1 MIKLPKIQTKKKT
14 LLDGTTSVVA
24 LDIGTE
30 TIKSLLFTMGEY
42 GVTVSRVSRIAQQ
55 QHAMRSGIIT
65 NLDTVLENCRL
76 SINQLLSN
84 LKPEEYPKKV
94 IMGIAGEYIQ
104 GVSIIVNYEREQH
117 FEKEVT
123 KKEQDKILN
132 EVKSQIAMSGKDDLG
147 VRTGLKNDDIEILHI
162 TPMGLEIGGMPVSSL
177 VGYKGREVKLNFY
190 ASFAPKTYT
199 EALRK
204 VASSLNFEVLGIVSQ
219 PFAVARAHS
228 GGSNTNFSAIFID
241 IGGGTTDVAI
251 VKQGNVAETQM
262 FAFGGRVFTKELANL
277 TDTDFRHAEQ
287 RKIKYSEKE
296 LPKDIMRQVQKTMY
310 TTAGLW
316 VRTLKVALE
325 NCEDIGPLPTQ
336 IYLCGGGALLP
347 DIKQSLLE
355 FPWKKY
361 LPVAVIPKIEMFT
374 PNLLGSIVDNSGE
387 LENLYDIT
395 PASLAKFLYDMEIDR
410 TTKDINWKI

>member
-1 MIKLPKIQTKKKT
+1 MIKLPKRKSKRGP
-14 LLDGTTSVVA
+14 LLDGTTPIVA

-30 TIKSLLFTMGEY
+30 TVKSLLFTMGEY
-42 GVTVSRVSRIAQQ
+42 GVSVSRISRIQQQ

-65 NLDTVLENCRL
+65 NLDTVLDNCKL

-84 LKPEEYPKKV
+84 LKPQEYPTKV

-104 GVSIIVNYEREQH
+104 GVSIVVNYEREEH

-123 KKEQDKILN
+123 KKEQDKIIN
-132 EVKSQIAMSGKDDLG
+132 EVKSQIAVSGKEDLG
-147 VRTGLKNDDIEILHI
+147 LRTGLKNEDIEILHI
-162 TPMGLEIGGMPVSSL
+162 TPTGLEIGGMPVNSL
-177 VGYKGREVKLNFY
+177 IGYKGKDVRLNFY

-204 VASSLNFEVLGIVSQ
+204 VASSLNFDVLGIVSQ

-228 GGSNTNFSAIFID
+228 GGSHTNFSAIFID

-251 VKQGNVAETQM
+251 VKHGNVAETQM
-262 FAFGGRVFTKELANL
+262 FAFGGRVFTKELARL
-277 TDTDFRHAEQ
+277 TDSDFRHAEQ

-296 LPKDIMRQVQKTMY
+296 LPKEVMRQVQRTMY
-310 TTAGLW
+310 STAGLW
-316 VRTLKVALE
+316 MRTLKVALE
-325 NCEDIGPLPTQ
+325 SCEDIGPLPTQ

-347 DIKQSLLE
+347 DIKQSLME

-361 LPVAVIPKIEMFT
+361 LPIAVVPKIEMFT
-374 PNLLGSIVDNSGE
+374 PNLLGSVVDNSGE
-387 LENLYDIT
+387 LQNLYDIT

-410 TTKDINWKI
+410 IKKDINWDI

>member
-14 LLDGTTSVVA
+14 LLDGVTSVVA

-177 VGYKGREVKLNFY
+177 VGYKGRDVKLNFY

-204 VASSLNFEVLGIVSQ
+204 VANSLNFEVLGIVSQ

>member
-1 MIKLPKIQTKKKT
+1 MIKLPKIQSKKKT
-14 LLDGTTSVVA
+14 LLDGVTPIVA

-30 TIKSLLFTMGEY
+30 TVKSLLFTMGEY
-42 GVTVSRVSRIAQQ
+42 GVSVNRVSRIQQQ

-76 SINQLLSN
+76 SINQLVNN

-104 GVSIIVNYEREQH
+104 GVSIVVNYEREEN

-132 EVKSQIAMSGKDDLG
+132 EVKNQIAESGREDLG
-147 VRTGLKNDDIEILHI
+147 LRTGLKNDDIEILHI
-162 TPMGLEIGGMPVSSL
+162 TPTGLEIGGMPVNTL
-177 VGYKGREVKLNFY
+177 IGYKGRDVKLNFY

-204 VASSLNFEVLGIVSQ
+204 VAQSLNFDVLGIVSQ

-228 GGSNTNFSAIFID
+228 GGRNTNFSAIFID
-241 IGGGTTDVAI
+241 VGGGTTDVAV
-251 VKQGNVAETQM
+251 VKNGNVGETQM
-262 FAFGGRVFTKELANL
+262 FAFGGRVFTKELARL
-277 TDTDFRHAEQ
+277 TDSDYRHAEQ

-296 LPKDIMRQVQKTMY
+296 LPKEIMRQVQKTMY

-347 DIKQSLLE
+347 DIKLSLLE

-361 LPVAVIPKIEMFT
+361 LPIAVIPKIEMFT
-374 PNLLGSIVDNSGE
+374 PNLLGSVVDNSGE

-410 TTKDINWKI
+410 TTKDINWEI

>member
-1 MIKLPKIQTKKKT
+1 MIKLPKLQSKKKS
-14 LLDGTTSVVA
+14 LLDGITPIVA

-30 TIKSLLFTMGEY
+30 TVKSLLFTMTES
-42 GVTVSRVSRIAQQ
+42 GVSVNRVSRIQQQ

-65 NLDTVLENCRL
+65 NLDTVLENCKL
-76 SINQLLSN
+76 SINQLVNN

-104 GVSIIVNYEREQH
+104 GVSIVVNYEREEN

-132 EVKSQIAMSGKDDLG
+132 EVKSQIAESGKEDLG
-147 VRTGLKNDDIEILHI
+147 LRTGLKNDDIEILHI
-162 TPMGLEIGGMPVSSL
+162 TPTGLEIGGMPVNTL
-177 VGYKGREVKLNFY
+177 IGYKGRDVRLNFY

-204 VASSLNFEVLGIVSQ
+204 VAQSLNFEVLGIVAQ

-228 GGSNTNFSAIFID
+228 GGRNTNFSAIFID
-241 IGGGTTDVAI
+241 IGGGTTDIAI
-251 VKQGNVAETQM
+251 VKNGNVAETQM
-262 FAFGGRVFTKELANL
+262 FAFGGRVFTKELAKL
-277 TDTDFRHAEQ
+277 TDSDFRHAEQ

-296 LPKDIMRQVQKTMY
+296 LPKEIMRQVQKTMY

-325 NCEDIGPLPTQ
+325 SCEEIGPLPTQ
-336 IYLCGGGALLP
+336 VYLCGGGALLP

-374 PNLLGSIVDNSGE
+374 PNLLGSVVDNSGE

-395 PASLAKFLYDMEIDR
+395 PASLAKFIYDMEIDR
-410 TTKDINWKI
+410 TTKDINWEI

>member
-1 MIKLPKIQTKKKT
+1 MIKLPKIQSKKKS
-14 LLDGTTSVVA
+14 LLDGTTPIVA

-30 TIKSLLFTMGEY
+30 SIKSLLFTMGEY
-42 GVTVSRVSRIAQQ
+42 GVTVSRISRIQQQ

-65 NLDTVLENCRL
+65 NLDTVLENCKL
-76 SINQLLSN
+76 SINQLVSN

-94 IMGIAGEYIQ
+94 IMGIAGEYVQ
-104 GVSIIVNYEREQH
+104 GVSIVVNYEREEH

-132 EVKSQIAMSGKDDLG
+132 EVKSQISVSGKEDLG

-162 TPMGLEIGGMPVSSL
+162 TPTGLEIGGMPVSTL
-177 VGYKGREVKLNFY
+177 IGYKGREVRLNFY

-204 VASSLNFEVLGIVSQ
+204 VAASLNFEVLGIVSQ

-228 GGSNTNFSAIFID
+228 GGSNTNFSAIFVD
-241 IGGGTTDVAI
+241 VGGGTTDVAI
-251 VKQGNVAETQM
+251 VKNGNVAETQM
-262 FAFGGRVFTKELANL
+262 FAFGGRVFTKELARL
-277 TDTDFRHAEQ
+277 TDSDFRHAEQ

-296 LPKDIMRQVQKTMY
+296 LPKEIMRQVQKTMY

-325 NCEDIGPLPTQ
+325 NCEDVGPLPTQ
-336 IYLCGGGALLP
+336 IYLCGGGSLLP

-361 LPVAVIPKIEMFT
+361 LPIAVIPKIDMFT

-395 PASLAKFLYDMEIDR
+395 PASLAKFLYDMEVDR
-410 TTKDINWKI
+410 TTKDINWEV

>member
-1 MIKLPKIQTKKKT
+1 MIKLPKIQSKKKT
-14 LLDGTTSVVA
+14 LLDGVTPIVA

-30 TIKSLLFTMGEY
+30 TVKSLLFTMGEY
-42 GVTVSRVSRIAQQ
+42 GVSVNRVSRIQQQ

-76 SINQLLSN
+76 SINQLVNN

-104 GVSIIVNYEREQH
+104 GVSIVVNYEREEN

-132 EVKSQIAMSGKDDLG
+132 EVKNQIAESGREDLG
-147 VRTGLKNDDIEILHI
+147 LRTGLKNDDIEILHI
-162 TPMGLEIGGMPVSSL
+162 TPTGLEIGGMPVNTL
-177 VGYKGREVKLNFY
+177 IGYKGRDVKLNFY

-204 VASSLNFEVLGIVSQ
+204 VAQSLTFEVLGIVSQ

-228 GGSNTNFSAIFID
+228 GGRNTNFSAIFID
-241 IGGGTTDVAI
+241 VGGGTTDVAV
-251 VKQGNVAETQM
+251 VKNGNVAETQM
-262 FAFGGRVFTKELANL
+262 FAFGGRVFTKELARL
-277 TDTDFRHAEQ
+277 TDSDYRHAEQ

-296 LPKDIMRQVQKTMY
+296 LPKEIMRQVQKTMY

-347 DIKQSLLE
+347 DIKLSLLE

-361 LPVAVIPKIEMFT
+361 LPIAVIPKIEMFT
-374 PNLLGSIVDNSGE
+374 PNLLGSVVDNSGE

-410 TTKDINWKI
+410 TTKDINWGI

>member
-1 MIKLPKIQTKKKT
+1 MIKLPKIQRKKT
-14 LLDGTTSVVA
+14 PLLDGATPIVA

-30 TIKSLLFTMGEY
+30 TVKSLLFTMGEY
-42 GVTVSRVSRIAQQ
+42 GVSINRVSRIQQQ

-65 NLDTVLENCRL
+65 NLDTVLENCKL
-76 SINQLLSN
+76 SVNQLLNN

-104 GVSIIVNYEREQH
+104 GVSIIVNYEREEN

-132 EVKSQIAMSGKDDLG
+132 EVKSQIAVSGKEDLG
-147 VRTGLKNDDIEILHI
+147 IRTGLKNDDIEILHI
-162 TPMGLEIGGMPVSSL
+162 TPMGLEIGGMPVNTL

-204 VASSLNFEVLGIVSQ
+204 VAASLNFEVLGIVSQ

-228 GGSNTNFSAIFID
+228 GGRNTNFSAIFID

-251 VKQGNVAETQM
+251 VKHGNVAETQM
-262 FAFGGRVFTKELANL
+262 FAFGGRVFTKELAKL
-277 TDTDFRHAEQ
+277 TDSDFRHAEQ

-296 LPKDIMRQVQKTMY
+296 LPKEIMRQVQKTMY
-310 TTAGLW
+310 TTASLW

-336 IYLCGGGALLP
+336 VYLCGGGALLP

-361 LPVAVIPKIEMFT
+361 LPIAVIPKIDMFT
-374 PNLLGSIVDNSGE
+374 PNLLGSIIDNSGE
-387 LENLYDIT
+387 LENIYDIT

-410 TTKDINWKI
+410 VTKDINWEI

>member
-1 MIKLPKIQTKKKT
+1 MIKLPKIQSKKKS
-14 LLDGTTSVVA
+14 LLDGTTPIVA

-30 TIKSLLFTMGEY
+30 SIKSLLFTMGEY
-42 GVTVSRVSRIAQQ
+42 GVTVSRISRIQQQ

-65 NLDTVLENCRL
+65 NLDTVLENCKL
-76 SINQLLSN
+76 SINQLVSN

-94 IMGIAGEYIQ
+94 IMGIAGEYVQ
-104 GVSIIVNYEREQH
+104 GVSIVVNYEREEH

-132 EVKSQIAMSGKDDLG
+132 EVKSQISVSGKDDLG

-162 TPMGLEIGGMPVSSL
+162 TPTGLEIGGMPVSTL
-177 VGYKGREVKLNFY
+177 IGYKGREVRLNFY

-204 VASSLNFEVLGIVSQ
+204 VAASLNFEVLGIVSQ

-228 GGSNTNFSAIFID
+228 GGSNTNFSAIFVD
-241 IGGGTTDVAI
+241 VGGGTTDVAI
-251 VKQGNVAETQM
+251 VKNGNVAETQM
-262 FAFGGRVFTKELANL
+262 FAFGGRVFTKELARL
-277 TDTDFRHAEQ
+277 TDSDFRHAEQ

-296 LPKDIMRQVQKTMY
+296 LPKEIMRQVQKTMY

-325 NCEDIGPLPTQ
+325 NCEDVGPLPTQ
-336 IYLCGGGALLP
+336 IYLCGGGSLLP

-361 LPVAVIPKIEMFT
+361 LPIAVIPKIDMFT

-395 PASLAKFLYDMEIDR
+395 PASLAKFLYDMEVDR
-410 TTKDINWKI
+410 TTKDINWEV

>member
-1 MIKLPKIQTKKKT
+1 MIKLPKIQSKKKS
-14 LLDGTTSVVA
+14 LLDGTTPIVA

-30 TIKSLLFTMGEY
+30 SIKSLLFTMGEY
-42 GVTVSRVSRIAQQ
+42 GVTVSRISRIQQQ

-76 SINQLLSN
+76 SINQLVSN

-94 IMGIAGEYIQ
+94 IMGIAGEYVQ
-104 GVSIIVNYEREQH
+104 GVSIVVNYEREEH

-132 EVKSQIAMSGKDDLG
+132 EVKSQISVSGKDDLG

-162 TPMGLEIGGMPVSSL
+162 TPTGLEIGGMPVSTL
-177 VGYKGREVKLNFY
+177 IGYKGREVRLNFY

-204 VASSLNFEVLGIVSQ
+204 VAASLNFEVLGIVSQ

-228 GGSNTNFSAIFID
+228 GGSNTNFSAIFVD
-241 IGGGTTDVAI
+241 VGGGTTDVAI
-251 VKQGNVAETQM
+251 VKNGNVAETQM
-262 FAFGGRVFTKELANL
+262 FAFGGRVFTKELARL
-277 TDTDFRHAEQ
+277 TDSDFRHAEQ

-296 LPKDIMRQVQKTMY
+296 LPKEIMRQVQKTMY

-325 NCEDIGPLPTQ
+325 NCEDVGPLPTQ
-336 IYLCGGGALLP
+336 IYLCGGGSLLP

-361 LPVAVIPKIEMFT
+361 LPIAVIPKIDMFT
-374 PNLLGSIVDNSGE
+374 PNLLGSIIDNSGE

-395 PASLAKFLYDMEIDR
+395 PASLAKFLYDMEVDR
-410 TTKDINWKI
+410 TTKDINWEV

>member
-1 MIKLPKIQTKKKT
+1 MIKLPKIKAKKKS
-14 LLDGTTSVVA
+14 LLDGVTPIVA

-30 TIKSLLFTMGEY
+30 TVKSLLFTVSEY
-42 GVTVSRVSRIAQQ
+42 GVSVNRVSRIQQQ

-76 SINQLLSN
+76 SINQLVNN

-104 GVSIIVNYEREQH
+104 GVSIVVNYEREEN

-132 EVKSQIAMSGKDDLG
+132 EVKSQIAESGKEDLG
-147 VRTGLKNDDIEILHI
+147 LRTGLKNDDIEILHI
-162 TPMGLEIGGMPVSSL
+162 TPTGLEIGGMPVNTL
-177 VGYKGREVKLNFY
+177 IGYKGRDVRLNFY

-204 VASSLNFEVLGIVSQ
+204 VAHSLGFEVLGIVSQ

-228 GGSNTNFSAIFID
+228 GGRNTNFSAIFID
-241 IGGGTTDVAI
+241 VGGGTTDVAV
-251 VKQGNVAETQM
+251 VKNGNVGETQM
-262 FAFGGRVFTKELANL
+262 FAFGGRVFTKELARL
-277 TDTDFRHAEQ
+277 TDSDFRHAEQ

-296 LPKDIMRQVQKTMY
+296 LPKEIMRQVQKTMY
-310 TTAGLW
+310 STAGLW

-325 NCEDIGPLPTQ
+325 NCEDLGPLPTQ

-347 DIKQSLLE
+347 DVKQSLLE

-361 LPVAVIPKIEMFT
+361 LPIAVIPKIEMFT
-374 PNLLGSIVDNSGE
+374 PNLLGSVVDNSGE

-410 TTKDINWKI
+410 TTKDINWEI

>member
-1 MIKLPKIQTKKKT
+1 MIKLPIKKSKRGP
-14 LLDGTTSVVA
+14 LLDGKTPIVA

-30 TIKSLLFTMGEY
+30 SIKSILFTMTEY
-42 GVTVSRVSRIAQQ
+42 GVSVNKISRIQQQ

-65 NLDTVLENCRL
+65 NLDTVLENCKL
-76 SINQLLSN
+76 SINQLLST
-84 LKPEEYPKKV
+84 LKPEEYPKSV

-104 GVSIIVNYEREQH
+104 GVSIVVNYEREEH

-123 KKEQDKILN
+123 KKEQDKIIN
-132 EVKSQIAMSGKDDLG
+132 EVKSQISVTGKEDLG
-147 VRTGLKNDDIEILHI
+147 MRTGLKNEDIEILHI
-162 TPMGLEIGGMPVSSL
+162 TPTGMEIGGMPVNSL
-177 VGYKGREVKLNFY
+177 IGYKGRDVKLNFY

-228 GGSNTNFSAIFID
+228 GGKNSNFSAIFID
-241 IGGGTTDVAI
+241 VGGGTTDIAI
-251 VKQGNVAETQM
+251 VKNGNVGETQM
-262 FAFGGRVFTKELANL
+262 FAFGGRVFTKELARL
-277 TDTDFRHAEQ
+277 TDADFRHAEQ

-310 TTAGLW
+310 TTSTLW
-316 VRTLKVALE
+316 MRTLKVALE
-325 NCEDIGPLPTQ
+325 SCEDIGPLPTQ
-336 IYLCGGGALLP
+336 IFLCGGGALLP
-347 DIKQSLLE
+347 DIKQSLME

-361 LPVAVIPKIEMFT
+361 LPIAVVPKIDMFT
-374 PNLLGSIVDNSGE
+374 PNLLGSITDNSGD

-395 PASLAKFLYDMEIDR
+395 PASLAKFLYDMEMDR
-410 TTKDINWKI
+410 KTKDINWEV

>member
-1 MIKLPKIQTKKKT
+1 MIKLPKIQSKKKT
-14 LLDGTTSVVA
+14 LLDGVTPIVA

-30 TIKSLLFTMGEY
+30 TVKSLLFTMGEY
-42 GVTVSRVSRIAQQ
+42 GVSVNRVSRIQQQ

-76 SINQLLSN
+76 SINQLVNN

-104 GVSIIVNYEREQH
+104 GVSIVVNYEREEN

-132 EVKSQIAMSGKDDLG
+132 EVKNQIAESGREDLG
-147 VRTGLKNDDIEILHI
+147 LRTGLKNDDIEILHI
-162 TPMGLEIGGMPVSSL
+162 TPTGLEIGGMPVNTL
-177 VGYKGREVKLNFY
+177 IGYKGRDVKLNFY

-204 VASSLNFEVLGIVSQ
+204 VAQSLTFEVLGIVSQ

-228 GGSNTNFSAIFID
+228 GGRNTNFSAIFID
-241 IGGGTTDVAI
+241 VGGGTTDVAV
-251 VKQGNVAETQM
+251 VKNGNVAETQM
-262 FAFGGRVFTKELANL
+262 FAFGGRVFTKELARL
-277 TDTDFRHAEQ
+277 TDSDYRHAEQ

-296 LPKDIMRQVQKTMY
+296 LPKEIMRQVQKTMY

-316 VRTLKVALE
+316 VRTLKAALE

-347 DIKQSLLE
+347 DIKLSLLE

-361 LPVAVIPKIEMFT
+361 LPIAVIPKIEMFT
-374 PNLLGSIVDNSGE
+374 PNLLGSVVDNSGE

-410 TTKDINWKI
+410 TTKDINWEI